1 MLVWG
6 VLAVEPPALAGKK
19 NGAEKS
25 EPANRL
31 FFFLISSPPPP
42 PSPKRCQDHGYPIGK
57 KQNVNRN
64 DRKLHEEVC
73 TELLQNIVMEKRE
86 KSRNKNRESS

>member
-31 FFFLISSPPPP
+31 FFFFNFL
-42 PSPKRCQDHGYPIGK
+42 
-57 KQNVNRN
+57 
-64 DRKLHEEVC
+64 
-73 TELLQNIVMEKRE
+73 
-86 KSRNKNRESS
+86 